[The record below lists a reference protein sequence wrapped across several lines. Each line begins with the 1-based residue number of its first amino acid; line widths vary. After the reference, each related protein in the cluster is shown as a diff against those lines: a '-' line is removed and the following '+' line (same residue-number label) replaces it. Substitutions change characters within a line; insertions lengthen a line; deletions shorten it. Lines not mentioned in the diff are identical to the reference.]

1 MAKPLNNPIATK
13 TVNIAQITKNLG
25 CVLGADLFCTDKEEY
40 KENPMVMGSYS
51 AVLQNTADKTVTLVS
66 LDTPVYPNI
75 NGRVALWYDNRPDSI
90 ALVMQTDNTISFNI
104 TYYNEYSESE
114 VQDFNNAH
122 FPTSTGYIDPGM
134 CSVSTNIPVFSSEGA
149 ALLYLNAQTE
159 EQAKLYLSEAI
170 NYQAEEY
177 MPETTKT
184 WTYSAIHSN
193 VDLLRG
199 TITPETEIGWRT
211 LKIQSNTRPIL
222 YLNENNFEAGII
234 VPDVLASVY
243 VAGPESVIDNI
254 PPSSW
259 TEEALAYNGP
269 FYVPLDVHVQML
281 DSAPSDG
288 SYVYPTFFRTDFE
301 IQASK
306 EAAEEAL
313 ATGDHSKAF
322 PGTSVRTPVVKI
334 GDEEKETEFGG
345 GGFMSPFFTILS
357 GSKSDIH
364 RLADFLFTD
373 DQSIWEDI
381 KKGLEMYGSNPID
394 YIIGLKVFPFDVS
407 RVVNESTR
415 QDIYFGSYLKH
426 FDTPFNEVINMAH
439 KYIDAGSFYMYPIQ
453 YSYVDFEPYTTLSA
467 YFPYHGWEQLDM
479 KKYYQKNVNV
489 RYYVDILTGQALIV
503 TLCDGVLTDQFGP
516 FEIGTELPLT
526 GANYAQWAQ
535 GQVRLLTQSASSII
549 GGISGGITSG
559 NVAGFAASSL
569 TSLIPASQALQ
580 EARQQGGPKN
590 TMITKGNYGSNLGN
604 YLPGYV
610 IFRFD
615 INEMLEPDLLTSL
628 AGRPSN
634 SSGIIRNFS
643 GFISGKVVK
652 MDTSGMTDA
661 EANRIKQ
668 LIMNGIYV

>member
-1 MAKPLNNPIATK
+1 MAKPLDNPIATK
-13 TVNIAQITKNLG
+13 TVNGARIQNLS
-25 CVLGADLFCTDKEEY
+25 CTFGADLFCTQDETY
-40 KENPMVMGSYS
+40 KNTPSVFGTYS
-51 AVLQNTADKTVTLVS
+51 IIKSNTADKSYYLVS
-66 LDTPVYPNI
+66 MTTHANYNQFGKAAMIYNSTTNVESILQGVDDTIYFDFTD
-75 NGRVALWYDNRPDSI
+75 YDEFSDEEY
-90 ALVMQTDNTISFNI
+90 
-104 TYYNEYSESE
+104 TYTNQSEFPSTLIDVE
-114 VQDFNNAH
+114 RGNA
-122 FPTSTGYIDPGM
+122 
-134 CSVSTNIPVFSSEGA
+134 SVSTNIPVFADVTTARNYLYEENPETSLLLLSQ
-149 ALLYLNAQTE
+149 AL
-159 EQAKLYLSEAI
+159 

-364 RLADFLFTD
+364 RLADFLFTN
-373 DQSIWEDI
+373 DQSLWEDI

-426 FDTPFNEVINMAH
+426 FDVAFNEVINMAH

-489 RYYVDILTGQALIV
+489 RYYIDILSGQALIV
-503 TLCDGVLTDQFGP
+503 TLCDSIITDQFGP

-549 GGISGGITSG
+549 GGISGGVTSG

-634 SSGIIRNFS
+634 SSGVIRNFS
-643 GFISGKVVK
+643 GFVSGKVVK
-652 MDTSGMTDA
+652 MDTSGMTDS

>member
-1 MAKPLNNPIATK
+1 MATIVSKTWQNYDGHNMTFDLGDDMTCSSQEIYKSTPIFM
-13 TVNIAQITKNLG
+13 
-25 CVLGADLFCTDKEEY
+25 GA
-40 KENPMVMGSYS
+40 GSYNVYDQS
-51 AVLQNTADKTVTLVS
+51 EEVTLNITELEVI
-66 LDTPVYPNI
+66 LTPNA
-75 NGRVALWYDNRPDSI
+75 NGRSALWYDGREGTQGMVLFAD
-90 ALVMQTDNTISFNI
+90 
-104 TYYNEYSESE
+104 
-114 VQDFNNAH
+114 
-122 FPTSTGYIDPGM
+122 STGHFNWTNHYSGTDFPDYPSENETGFASFGLRGYGGFVS
-134 CSVSTNIPVFSSEGA
+134 CSTNIPVFESEA
-149 ALLYLNAQTE
+149 LANDYLLTQSEESALLILGRALNYKDE
-159 EQAKLYLSEAI
+159 KFE
-170 NYQAEEY
+170 
-177 MPETTKT
+177 PEKTKT

-199 TITPETEIGWRT
+199 SITPDSEIGWRT

-222 YLNENNFEAGII
+222 YLNENNFLAEII
-234 VPDVLASVY
+234 TADILASVY

-254 PPSSW
+254 PQSAW
-259 TEEALAYNGP
+259 TEGELAYNGP
-269 FYVPLDVHVQML
+269 FYVPLDIHVQML
-281 DSAPSDG
+281 DSAPDDG

-301 IQASK
+301 IFGSR
-306 EAAEEAL
+306 EDAEEAL

-322 PGTSVRTPVVKI
+322 PGSSVRTPVVKI
-334 GDEEKETEFGG
+334 GEEEEETIFGG

-357 GSKSDIH
+357 GSKTDIH

-373 DQSIWEDI
+373 DQSLWEDI

-394 YIIGLKVFPFDVS
+394 YIIDLKVFPFDVS

-415 QDIYFGSYLKH
+415 YDIYFGSYLKH
-426 FDTPFNEVINMAH
+426 FETPFNEVINMAH

-453 YSYVDFEPYTTLSA
+453 YSYLDFEPYTTLSA

-503 TLCDGVLTDQFGP
+503 TLCNGVLTDQFGP

-526 GANYAQWAQ
+526 GANFSQWAQ

-569 TSLIPASQALQ
+569 ASLIPASQALQ

-590 TMITKGNYGSNLGN
+590 TMITKGNFGSNLGN

-634 SSGIIRNFS
+634 SSGTIRNFS

-652 MDTSGMTDA
+652 MDTSGMTDS

-668 LIMNGIYV
+668 MIMNGIYV